1 MTSNPRFLST
11 APLVTAD
18 ELATF
23 LGCSSKHVRRIARR
37 GGFPKPIRIG
47 RLCRWQRHRVEQWL
61 ADQQ

>member
-1 MTSNPRFLST
+1 MTSNRCPLST
-11 APLVTAD
+11 ASLVTAD

-23 LGCSSKHVRRIARR
+23 LGCSPKHVQRIARR
-37 GGFPKPIRIG
+37 GVFPKPIRIG